1 MNQWMNKMYK
11 IELLTED
18 NRMLMKYENFVKFIE
33 GQKLQ
38 TFDER
43 GETAYTIFNGIII
56 ERIE

>member
-1 MNQWMNKMYK
+1 MYK

-18 NRMLMKYENFVKFIE
+18 NRMLMKHENFVKFVE

-43 GETAYTIFNGIII
+43 GETVYTVFNGIIV
-56 ERIE
+56 ERID